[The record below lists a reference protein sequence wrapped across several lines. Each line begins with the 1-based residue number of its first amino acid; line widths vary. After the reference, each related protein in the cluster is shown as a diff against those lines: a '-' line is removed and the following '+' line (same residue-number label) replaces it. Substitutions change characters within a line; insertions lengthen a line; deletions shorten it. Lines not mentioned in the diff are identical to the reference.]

1 MVFRPTGTVTQPR
14 EPRAVIT
21 SASLPQ
27 LLTSFVGRREE
38 LAQLDRALATAP
50 VVTIVGPGGIGKT
63 RLAIELARR
72 LSDQFDGTHF
82 VDLAPATTD
91 RAVLDA
97 VCRATGLTDVTGDAM
112 EALITRLVIGRNL
125 VVLDNA
131 QRRSRRNRR

>member
-38 LAQLDRALATAP
+38 LAQLDRALPTAP

-82 VDLAPATTD
+82 VDLAPATPD

>member
-38 LAQLDRALATAP
+38 LAQLDRALPTAP